1 MEKEYDLCIRDIK
14 TPIGCSITVV
24 ILIIALLLTPLGIFG
39 LSYNWSPLE
48 LYISLLAFGI
58 VSSIMIAVCV
68 MYIMVMY
75 ILKEEAEPPPRRHS
89 NPLRGANAV

>member
-14 TPIGCSITVV
+14 TPIGSTIMLV
-24 ILIIALLLTPLGIFG
+24 ISVLALLFTPLGIVG
-39 LSYNWSPLE
+39 LSSDWGPPQI
-48 LYISLLAFGI
+48 YITLLAFGI
-58 VSSIMIAVCV
+58 ASCIMMSVTI

-89 NPLRGANAV
+89 NPLRGVNAV